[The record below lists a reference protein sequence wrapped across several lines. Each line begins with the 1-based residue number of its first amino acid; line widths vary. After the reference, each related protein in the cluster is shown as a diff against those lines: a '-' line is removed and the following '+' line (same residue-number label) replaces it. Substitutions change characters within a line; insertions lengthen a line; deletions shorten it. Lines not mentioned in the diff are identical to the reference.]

1 MAVSIKY
8 EGMRDSAGYRVF
20 FHDGPDSFD
29 HEDEPIFPERTSQY
43 SITAE
48 QGTQVA
54 VMLDGLDDLLF
65 SKIAELDPLNYR
77 QVREFIDEYGFLAP
91 PIDGKL
97 DAQVIE
103 EGVSRLRAALEA
115 ALQAAREPA
124 ASRSWIQFERET
136 TTLLNK
142 KWSDSAPART
152 TEVRRVPGNH
162 RPPQTFEIA
171 RDLFTFA
178 TLQLSVAIGEGAEV
192 KRCAQCE
199 NFFAVGPSTSR
210 KRDAIYCS
218 DRCRVAKHRAGQE

>member
-20 FHDGPDSFD
+20 MHDGPDSFG

-43 SITAE
+43 AITAE

-54 VMLDGLDDLLF
+54 VVLDGLDDLLF

-77 QVREFIDEYGFLAP
+77 QVCEFIDEYGFLAP
-91 PIDGKL
+91 PTDGKL
-97 DAQVIE
+97 DAEVINQ
-103 EGVSRLRAALEA
+103 GIRMLRAALEA
-115 ALQAAREPA
+115 ASQAAREPA
-124 ASRSWIQFERET
+124 GKRSWIQFERET

-142 KWSDSAPART
+142 RWSEDAPART
-152 TEVRRVPGNH
+152 TEVRRVPGKD

-192 KRCAQCE
+192 KHCAHCE
-199 NFFAVGPSTSR
+199 NFFAVGPGTSR
-210 KRDAIYCS
+210 KRDAMYCS